1 MAVQATTTYLDDMVV
16 GDNVACNQ
24 HAAGWTAVLQ
34 LQWCAEDR
42 PAFTPFAGQSP
53 VLSCVSFQNGLAQH
67 VNACAAGVTTDLNI
81 SGQNELPV
89 VASCFA
95 ALPD

>member
-1 MAVQATTTYLDDMVV
+1 MCFLLYSHVQPMYSS
-16 GDNVACNQ
+16 CSCSP
-24 HAAGWTAVLQ
+24 HANGSTGSV
-34 LQWCAEDR
+34 CAEDR